1 MKAGTLPS
9 SRLYS
14 WFPEQC
20 LAYNRWSTTPV
31 EKSRPPSGLAH
42 TWQAPD
48 WATHIQNHVALLAPS
63 VGYSRHFPYNVKH
76 KGRHSLQGRH
86 LQGKVEASPPAQ
98 LLTHLLN
105 DWGKGLVCWSVCVG
119 ERGRSGYNCIN
130 PQGLGKVQNVVN
142 ILFRILTQRQQ
153 KYDTNHNR
161 NVGFPHS
168 SWSLMPGPNWPLK
181 MVTEYLLHARHQR
194 GENLENTTCVGLAS
208 CSLKSPGERVDVTNY
223 TQPDC
228 EESKGREP
236 CWRQRRE
243 CVCMCEDT
251 H

>member
-1 MKAGTLPS
+1 MVNNTCRKIKGTFAPT
-9 SRLYS
+9 R
-14 WFPEQC
+14 PC
-20 LAYNRWSTTPV
+20 THLASP
-31 EKSRPPSGLAH
+31 
-42 TWQAPD
+42 
-48 WATHIQNHVALLAPS
+48 WATHIQDHVALLAPS
-63 VGYSRHFPYNVKH
+63 VGCSRHCPYNVKY

-98 LLTHLLN
+98 LLIHLLN
-105 DWGKGLVCWSVCVG
+105 DWGKGLVCWPVCVG

-142 ILFRILTQRQQ
+142 ILFLILTQRQQ

-181 MVTEYLLHARHQR
+181 MVTEYLLHARHQW

-208 CSLKSPGERVDVTNY
+208 CSLQSPEERVDVT
-223 TQPDC
+223 THSLTVGKAKDGSLAGDRGVSVC
-228 EESKGREP
+228 A
-236 CWRQRRE
+236 
-243 CVCMCEDT
+243 CVKT
-251 H
+251 HVSQGSGETHWGGVI